1 MKAQFVLIT
10 IVLISFGATN
20 RVVAQELSDLKQN
33 QRIGDFAV
41 ANLYS
46 DADRKIVG
54 AKFLHTLSNAPVFVI
69 QIETAPQTFMW
80 IDAPALSNRGL
91 AHSLE
96 HLLSRKGTKG
106 RYLNLLRIMRL
117 SQFGAA
123 SYEDYNL
130 YCLTSGTGMAG
141 FTEQFHAFLDALYTP
156 DFTDIEAEREFYHLG
171 IASDPTTT
179 KRHLIEQGT
188 VYNEE
193 QTDQGSLNFYF
204 ELNKQQF
211 GRSNP
216 FAFNI
221 GGSPDE
227 MRDVT
232 PAEIRQFHAKHYRLG
247 PGTGFIF
254 VFSPKEN
261 VTNFLTRISADF
273 ARLPRGADSP
283 VSPQAS
289 NQPKYDFTPSTDKD
303 IKIYPFPN
311 VNDSDRGEVRFGWS
325 PIRARSRVELR
336 LLQLLLRA
344 VADGERS
351 LLYKSLIDTKSKTL
365 NSEATSIES
374 QVFLGNSPWFPA
386 ESIGLSGIPG
396 NHITTGT
403 IEQLRQHILATI
415 KTVSLY
421 SDDSQELLAFNRLVM
436 SYAKAWERD
445 QRVWMKSAPL
455 FGSEYKT
462 DWKEHLNYLETDSSF
477 VRSLSDTSVWQ
488 NVESQI
494 KAGKNLWRDVILRFH
509 LLETP
514 YATASTP
521 SSHALTKL
529 ESERKQR
536 LQEKLKQLEKVFGVT
551 EEQQALEQYEQ
562 IELKKTAE
570 IDSIDSKVARPRFTE
585 HPPLT
590 PDDDIRYE
598 QLRLNTVPVIA
609 VLFDRAPTIDVGISF
624 DLRTIPQKYYKYLP
638 ILPRSFDSLGL
649 KTQKGATPYS
659 DLLAETQRVMSAFS
673 IEYSSNAAS
682 RRADLAIR
690 ASTTSPQELQTALTL
705 ISEMLKFSNVDV
717 STVDRLRDLVNER
730 LADDDGFRAND
741 SGWLS
746 KLSNAF
752 RYQDDP
758 LYVALNSHFTQA
770 HWDGRLQW
778 LIHQPVSRSE
788 IQRLSSFAERFVAS
802 SERVPADQLP
812 TRLSQLEVTGLE
824 KELVRYWLH
833 NISFFP
839 ENGRLLGLQQLTTE
853 VKQDLTAGPTQ
864 SIKELMELQRLVV
877 DRNALRVDITV
888 DPALLA
894 DVRPMLTR
902 FVGSIPQVSIRQQV
916 SKRMDGPAP
925 IMQRIEKRVGVSGDD
940 FPWYVGLE
948 DPHSVNG
955 GVVFSADFLGYAELD
970 HRSLITFLASK
981 LASGT
986 GPHTFFMKTIESGL
1000 AYSNSVGS
1008 DPRNRLLLYYADR
1021 VPDIGS
1027 LVQFVNSVAASIPD
1041 LNDATLIDYTLQK
1054 AFPFQRSM
1062 SSFADRG
1069 KNFARDIYDGNDSA
1083 KVRRFSEAILKLRND
1098 PGLMLE
1104 VTRSGLPAIGPVLL
1118 KPEFRNVQ
1126 RSQRSIFF
1134 LVGPERLLADAEKR
1148 LAIPR
1153 LLRMYP
1159 CDFWM
1164 N

>member
-1 MKAQFVLIT
+1 MKAQFVLIS
-10 IVLISFGATN
+10 IVLMSFGATN

-33 QRIGDFAV
+33 QKIGDFAV
-41 ANLYS
+41 ANLYA
-46 DADRKIVG
+46 DADGKIVG
-54 AKFLHTLSNAPVFVI
+54 AKFLHTLSTEPVFVI

-80 IDAPALSNRGL
+80 VDTPVLSNRGL

-96 HLLSRKGTKG
+96 HLLARKGTKG

-141 FTEQFHAFLDALYTP
+141 FTEQFDAFLDALYAP

-171 IASDPTTT
+171 IASDPTTS

-232 PAEIRQFHAKHYRLG
+232 PAEIRQFHAAHYRLG

-261 VTNFLTRISADF
+261 VTSFLTRISADF
-273 ARLPRGADSP
+273 ARLPTGAGLP
-283 VSPQAS
+283 VAPVAS
-289 NQPKYDFTPSTDKD
+289 KQPKYDFTPSTDKE
-303 IKIYPFPN
+303 IKIYPFPSA
-311 VNDSDRGEVRFGWS
+311 NDSDRGEVRFGWE
-325 PIRARSRVELR
+325 PTRANSQVELR
-336 LLQLLLRA
+336 LLQLFLRA

-396 NHITTGT
+396 NRITTET
-403 IEQLRQHILATI
+403 VEQLRQHILRTI
-415 KTVSLY
+415 KRVSLY
-421 SDDSQELLAFNRLVM
+421 SDDSQELLAFNHLVM

-462 DWKEHLNYLETDSSF
+462 EWKEHLNYLETDSSF
-477 VRSLSDTSVWQ
+477 VRSLSDTAVWQ

-494 KAGKNLWRDVILRFH
+494 KAGKNPWRAVILRFH

-514 YATASTP
+514 YATASKP
-521 SSHALTKL
+521 SSQMLAKL

-536 LQEKLKQLEKVFGVT
+536 VQEKVKQLERVFGVT

-570 IDSIDSKVARPRFTE
+570 IDSIDSKVARPRFTD

-590 PDDDIRYE
+590 PDDDIQFE
-598 QLRLNTVPVIA
+598 QLRLSTVPVIA
-609 VLFDRAPTIDVGISF
+609 VLFDRAPTIDVGMSF
-624 DLRTIPQKYYKYLP
+624 DLRQIPEKYYKYLP
-638 ILPRSFDSLGL
+638 ILPRSFDSVGL
-649 KTQKGATPYS
+649 KTQSGATSYS
-659 DLLAETQRVMSAFS
+659 DLLAETQRDLSAFS

-705 ISEMLKFSNVDV
+705 ISEMLQFSNVDI

-730 LADDDGFRAND
+730 LADDDGFRTSD
-741 SGWLS
+741 SGWLW

-758 LYVALNSHFTQA
+758 LYTALNSHFTQA
-770 HWDGRLQW
+770 HWDGRLRW
-778 LIHQPVSRSE
+778 LLHQPVSRGD
-788 IQRLSSFAERFVAS
+788 IQSLGSFAERILAS
-802 SERVPADQLP
+802 SQGVPANQLA
-812 TRLSQLEVTGLE
+812 TKLSQLEVTGLE
-824 KELVRYWLH
+824 KELVQYWLH
-833 NISFFP
+833 NISSFP
-839 ENGRLLGLQQLTTE
+839 ESGRLRGLRQLTTE
-853 VKQDLTAGPTQ
+853 VQEDLTAGPAQ
-864 SIKELMELQRLVV
+864 SIKQLMELQRLVV

-888 DPALLA
+888 DPSLLA
-894 DVRPMLTR
+894 DVKPMLTR
-902 FVGSIPQVSIRQQV
+902 FIGSIPEVASRQKV
-916 SKRMDGPAP
+916 SKRMDGSAP
-925 IMQRIEKRVGVSGDD
+925 IMRTIEKRVGASGDN

-948 DPHSVNG
+948 DSHSVNG
-955 GVVFSADFLGYAELD
+955 GVVFSADFLGYTQLD
-970 HRSLITFLASK
+970 RQSLIIFLASK

-1000 AYSNSVGS
+1000 AYSNSIGS
-1008 DPRNRLLLYYADR
+1008 DPRNRVLMYYADR
-1021 VPDIGS
+1021 VPDIAS
-1027 LVQFVNSVAASIPD
+1027 LVQLVNSVAASIPNLD
-1041 LNDATLIDYTLQK
+1041 DASLLDYTLQK

-1062 SSFADRG
+1062 SAFADRG
-1069 KNFARDIYDGNDSA
+1069 RSLAHDIYDGNEPA
-1083 KVRRFSEAILKLRND
+1083 KIRRFSEAILRLRD
-1098 PGLMLE
+1098 DRGLMLE
-1104 VTRSGLPAIGPVLL
+1104 VTRSGLPSIGPVLL
-1118 KPEFRNVQ
+1118 KPEFRNAQ

-1164 N
+1164 D

>member
-1 MKAQFVLIT
+1 MKAQFVLIS

-20 RVVAQELSDLKQN
+20 RIVAQELSDLEQDQK
-33 QRIGDFAV
+33 IGDFAV
-41 ANLYS
+41 ANLYA
-46 DADRKIVG
+46 DADGKIVG
-54 AKFLHTLSNAPVFVI
+54 AKFLHTLSSAPVFVI
-69 QIETAPQTFMW
+69 QIETVPQTFMW
-80 IDAPALSNRGL
+80 VDTPALSNRGL

-96 HLLSRKGTKG
+96 HLLARKGTKG

-141 FTEQFHAFLDALYTP
+141 FNEQFHAFLNALYAP

-171 IASDPTTT
+171 IASDPNTR
-179 KRHLIEQGT
+179 KKHLIEQGT
-188 VYNEE
+188 VYNEV
-193 QTDQGSLNFYF
+193 QADPGSLNFYF

-211 GRSNP
+211 GSSNP

-227 MRDVT
+227 MRNVT
-232 PAEIRQFHAKHYRLG
+232 PAEIRQFHAKNYRLG
-247 PGTGFIF
+247 PATGFIF

-261 VTNFLTRISADF
+261 VTNFLTGISAEF
-273 ARLPRGADSP
+273 ARLPRSAGSTASP
-283 VSPQAS
+283 VAPK
-289 NQPKYDFTPSTDKD
+289 QPKYDFTASTDKE
-303 IKIYPFPN
+303 IKIYPFPSA
-311 VNDSDRGEVRFGWS
+311 NDSDRGEVRFGWGPS
-325 PIRARSRVELR
+325 RAYSQVTLR

-396 NHITTGT
+396 NRITTDT

-415 KTVSLY
+415 KTVSSY
-421 SDDSQELLAFNRLVM
+421 SDDSQELLAFNHLVM

-445 QRVWMKSAPL
+445 QWVWMKSAPL

-477 VRSLSDTSVWQ
+477 VRSLSDTAVWQ
-488 NVESQI
+488 NVVSQI
-494 KAGKNLWRDVILRFH
+494 KAGKNLWRDVILSFH

-521 SSHALTKL
+521 SYQMLTRL
-529 ESERKQR
+529 ESGRKQR
-536 LQEKLKQLEKVFGVT
+536 LQEKVKQLEKVFGVT
-551 EEQQALEQYEQ
+551 EEQQALNQYEQ

-570 IDSIDSKVARPRFTE
+570 IDSIDSNVARPRFTE

-598 QLRLNTVPVIA
+598 KLRLDTVPVIA

-649 KTQKGATPYS
+649 KTQNGVTPYS
-659 DLLAETQRVMSAFS
+659 DLLAETQRDLSAFS
-673 IEYSSNAAS
+673 IEYNSNAAS

-690 ASTTSPQELQTALTL
+690 ASATSPQELQTALTL
-705 ISEMLKFSNVDV
+705 ISEMLKFSNIDI

-741 SGWLS
+741 SGWLW

-752 RYQDDP
+752 RYQDDS
-758 LYVALNSHFTQA
+758 LYVALNSHFTQT

-778 LIHQPVSRSE
+778 LIHQPVSRGE
-788 IQRLSSFAERFVAS
+788 IQKLNSFAERFLAS
-802 SERVPADQLP
+802 SEGLPADQLP

-824 KELVRYWLH
+824 NELVQYWLH
-833 NISFFP
+833 NLSFFP
-839 ENGRLLGLQQLTTE
+839 EDGRLRGLQQLTTE
-853 VKQDLTAGPTQ
+853 VQQDLTAGPRQ

-902 FVGSIPQVSIRQQV
+902 FVGSIPEVSIRQQV
-916 SKRMDGPAP
+916 SKRMDRPAP
-925 IMQRIEKRVGVSGDD
+925 IMQRIEKRVGASGDD

-948 DPHSVNG
+948 DAHSVTG
-955 GVVFSADFLGYAELD
+955 GVVFSADFFGYTQLD
-970 HRSLITFLASK
+970 RQTLITFLASK

-986 GPHTFFMKTIESGL
+986 GPHTFFMKTIESGM
-1000 AYSNSVGS
+1000 AYSNSIAS
-1008 DPRNRLLLYYADR
+1008 DPRNRLLMYYADR
-1021 VPDIGS
+1021 VPDIAS
-1027 LVQFVNSVAASIPD
+1027 LVQLVNSVAASIPN
-1041 LNDATLIDYTLQK
+1041 LNDASLLDYTLQK
-1054 AFPFQRSM
+1054 AFPFPRSM
-1062 SSFADRG
+1062 SAFADRG
-1069 KNFARDIYDGNDSA
+1069 KNLAHDIYDGNEPA
-1083 KVRRFSEAILKLRND
+1083 KVRRFSEAILKLRDD
-1098 PGLMLE
+1098 PSLMSE
-1104 VTRSGLPAIGPVLL
+1104 VTRSGLPSIGPVLL
-1118 KPEFRNVQ
+1118 KPEFINAQ
-1126 RSQRSIFF
+1126 RLQRSIFF
-1134 LVGPERLLADAEKR
+1134 LIGPERLLAETEKR

-1153 LLRMYP
+1153 LLRLYP

-1164 N
+1164 D